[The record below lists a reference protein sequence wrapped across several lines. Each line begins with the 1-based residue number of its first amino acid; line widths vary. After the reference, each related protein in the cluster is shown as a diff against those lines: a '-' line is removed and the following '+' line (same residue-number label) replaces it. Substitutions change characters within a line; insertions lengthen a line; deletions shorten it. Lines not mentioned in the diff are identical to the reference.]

1 MLTEIKTNALHY
13 FVDENNL
20 KQGEYK
26 DYYNNGQ
33 LCEHSFYQYGNR
45 HGEYKEYHANCRLN
59 VHTSLQNG
67 KLHGEYKQYSR
78 NGQLF
83 VHTFY
88 QNGKKHGEY
97 KEYHNNGELSYTT
110 FFYQGGDLHVDPNS
124 LTEKDKVYI
133 MMSGRLPPRD

>member
-1 MLTEIKTNALHY
+1 MIKEIKTKNQHY
-13 FVDENNL
+13 FVDEHNII
-20 KQGEYK
+20 QGEYK
-26 DYYNNGQ
+26 SFQHNGK
-33 LCEHSFYQYGNR
+33 LMEHYFFINDKR
-45 HGEYKEYHANCRLN
+45 HGEYKSYY
-59 VHTSLQNG
+59 G
-67 KLHGEYKQYSR
+67 

-97 KEYHNNGELSYTT
+97 KQYRRNGELSYTT